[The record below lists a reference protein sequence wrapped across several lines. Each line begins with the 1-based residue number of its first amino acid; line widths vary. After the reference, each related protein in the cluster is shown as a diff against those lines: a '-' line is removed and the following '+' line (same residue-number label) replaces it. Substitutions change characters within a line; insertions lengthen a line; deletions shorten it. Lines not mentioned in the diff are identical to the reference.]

1 MRRRGRFLAAEQ
13 RVVVRV
19 DLPFLE
25 LPLGVVVSAV
35 VALLAGPRLQPVE
48 VQ

>member
-1 MRRRGRFLAAEQ
+1 VRRRGRFLEER

-25 LPLGVVVSAV
+25 LPLGVVVSAL